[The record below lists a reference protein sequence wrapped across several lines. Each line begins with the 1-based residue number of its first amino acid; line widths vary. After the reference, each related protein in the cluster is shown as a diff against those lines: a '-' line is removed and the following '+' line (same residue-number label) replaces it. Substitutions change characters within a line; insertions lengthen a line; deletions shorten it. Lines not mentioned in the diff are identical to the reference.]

1 MPVIDPCCHGLSMEN
16 FGADEQS
23 EEQRFISIVRT
34 HRAALLTYTLR
45 LVNGDAGRAEDVVQ
59 ETFVRAW
66 RQIDRLTREHGSVT
80 GWLRRVAYN
89 VAIDGH
95 RMRRARPEEVE
106 LGPADVALREDVD
119 HADGVLM
126 EITVRQLLESVWPEH
141 RAVLVEVYLHD
152 RTASQ
157 AAEVLGIPVGT
168 VKSRLHYAL
177 RTLRETMDETPA
189 WAS

>member
-1 MPVIDPCCHGLSMEN
+1 MQN
-16 FGADEQS
+16 FGADEES
-23 EEQRFISIVRT
+23 EEQRFIGIVST
-34 HRAALLTYTLR
+34 HRAPLLNYTLR

-66 RQIDRLTREHGSVT
+66 RRIERLTPDQGSVNA
-80 GWLRRVAYN
+80 WLRRVAYN

-95 RMRRARPEEVE
+95 RMRRVRPDEVE
-106 LGPADVALREDVD
+106 LAPEDAALREDVD

-126 EITVRQLLESVWPEH
+126 EIAVAQLLESVWPEH
-141 RAVLVEVYLHD
+141 RDVLVEVYLHD
-152 RTASQ
+152 RTATQ
-157 AAEVLGIPVGT
+157 AAAVLGIPVGT

-177 RTLRETMDETPA
+177 RMLRETMPETPA